1 MLLNHS
7 PAIFSNLSSGHPTAS
22 DGIIYWR
29 GVVYAS
35 DVSISDQPFGNL
47 PPGRLL
53 AYDARTGKLL
63 REFNPNTF
71 PKNFPFPINFH
82 PRGLVI
88 GPNGLLYVASLPD
101 VRPTSFR
108 LGGQILVFD
117 PETFDFLGVFV
128 NDLNEEGE
136 IGHLNRPDSLVFS
149 PDGKLYVTSFRAS
162 EDDSDSIRIYDGHT
176 GVFLNKI
183 ELYTP
188 PSPPA
193 ARAFAQ
199 GILFGP
205 GGKLFIA
212 IAGGDGTTVGRI
224 WTYDVKTKTLDEFA
238 EVPTLPTLWY
248 ITFGKTNPGTLA
260 YDDDDRH
267 GGRRD

>member
-1 MLLNHS
+1 MSLIPTPS
-7 PAIFSNLSSGHPTAS
+7 PKTFPSPSTFIHAVWSSARTAS
-22 DGIIYWR
+22 
-29 GVVYAS
+29 
-35 DVSISDQPFGNL
+35 FML
-47 PPGRLL
+47 PACRMC
-53 AYDARTGKLL
+53 
-63 REFNPNTF
+63 
-71 PKNFPFPINFH
+71 
-82 PRGLVI
+82 GL
-88 GPNGLLYVASLPD
+88 
-101 VRPTSFR
+101 SFR

-212 IAGGDGTTVGRI
+212 IAGGDGTTRG
-224 WTYDVKTKTLDEFA
+224 TDLDIRCEDEDA
-238 EVPTLPTLWY
+238 
-248 ITFGKTNPGTLA
+248 
-260 YDDDDRH
+260 R
-267 GGRRD
+267 